1 MSEQKDEHNTGVHSV
16 YYRHNLGY
24 LQSND
29 GHHMKSIDEQEDE

>member
-1 MSEQKDEHNTGVHSV
+1 MSEHNTGVHSV

-29 GHHMKSIDEQEDE
+29 VPYMKRDDEH